1 MDCCNGTGLADFAA
15 VPCPNPDCPAAVNY
29 DRREHAVSNDW
40 TDIAQRIRAMRESG
54 ASWDEVEAS
63 AANAVNAITHA
74 LVREAQ
80 DIQTNAVPRWCGH
93 NIDHAGIT
101 STEHQQVCVENDL
114 ERYDPN
120 NPAHRLREYTEAT
133 SILAE
138 VFKPSGKWMY
148 SVKLDYS
155 NTEAIEHLPSH
166 YIEPVEAAILA
177 LRTAT
182 RKGTSQV
189 SFDHLTEGWH
199 LFVPDPPGGCPVMVT
214 GGFKGLGNRL
224 FGE

>member
-15 VPCPNPDCPAAVNY
+15 VPCPNPDCPAQ
-29 DRREHAVSNDW
+29 RKEHAVSNDW

-80 DIQTNAVPRWCGH
+80 DIQNPPKPRWCGH
-93 NIDHAGIT
+93 NPDY
-101 STEHQQVCVENDL
+101 VENDEVTSDEHDRVCVANGL
-114 ERYDPN
+114 EAYNSN
-120 NPAHRLREYTEAT
+120 NPAHRLREYIESTDV
-133 SILAE
+133 LAE

-148 SVKLDYS
+148 SVRLDYS

-214 GGFKGLGNRL
+214 GGFKGVR
-224 FGE
+224 